1 MFYAPKST
9 IIKGRMPKELMGR
22 KVMMNKIMAVKD
34 WVMARM
40 AERTSWDGATII
52 GGSVLILMGA
62 PIIEMLAWPAL
73 AWGVYTLIKEQV

>member
-1 MFYAPKST
+1 
-9 IIKGRMPKELMGR
+9 
-22 KVMMNKIMAVKD
+22 MMNKIMAVKD

-40 AERTSWDGATII
+40 AERTSWDGITII

-73 AWGVYTLIKEQV
+73 AWGVYTLIKEQS